1 MKLLVILLLLL
12 LLQQII
18 FCTSYS
24 NSTSPSS
31 SCTLYN
37 EDGKVRPYRVV
48 VSVDYRLLEVFMNW
62 LIFYYDVCHSFQHLD
77 VICLDTKVEKDINR
91 IGLKCNAKSFFSA
104 GEGKSVIKQGN
115 KSENRLAVMSL
126 KGTLWNY
133 NKKPKDVVKLSSS
146 LGSLWARRIEI
157 ISEYVSSN
165 IDVILSDTDAIWLQ
179 DPLPDINKYIT
190 LADVIASRAIYPIN
204 QHLKWGSTLCMVLS
218 FIFIHYYYY
227 NYYYQGFFILEIR
240 DNFC

>member
-1 MKLLVILLLLL
+1 MQQLVILLLLL

-31 SCTLYN
+31 SSSSCTLYN
-37 EDGKVRPYRVV
+37 EDGNVRPYRVV

-62 LIFYYDVCHSFQHLD
+62 LIYYYDACHSFQHLD
-77 VICLDTKVEKDINR
+77 IICLDTKVQKDINR
-91 IGLKCNAKSFFSA
+91 IGLKCNGKSFFSKR
-104 GEGKSVIKQGN
+104 EGN
-115 KSENRLAVMSL
+115 KTENKLAVMSL

-133 NKKPKDVVKLSSS
+133 NKKPKDVLKSIDK

-165 IDVILSDTDAIWLQ
+165 IDVILSDTDAIWLR

-190 LADVIASRAIYPIN
+190 SADVIASRAIYPIN
-204 QHLKWGSTLCMVLS
+204 QHLKWGSTLCMVLLS
-218 FIFIHYYYY
+218 FIFIHLYYYY
-227 NYYYQGFFILEIR
+227 NHYYQGFFILEIR
-240 DNFC
+240 DTIC